1 MNTQYKLNMY
11 QLCIDTQ
18 IIIRDICGLIKYKT

>member
-1 MNTQYKLNMY
+1 MDIQYKLNMY

-18 IIIRDICGLIKYKT
+18 IVIIDICAFNE

>member
-1 MNTQYKLNMY
+1 MNTQYKLNIY

-18 IIIRDICGLIKYKT
+18 IIIIDIYGFI